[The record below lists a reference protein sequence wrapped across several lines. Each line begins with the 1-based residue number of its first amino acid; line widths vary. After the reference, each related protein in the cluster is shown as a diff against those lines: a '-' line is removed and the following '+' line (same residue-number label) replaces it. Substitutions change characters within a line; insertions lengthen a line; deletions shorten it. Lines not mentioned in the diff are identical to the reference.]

1 MEDPPAQGRAG
12 GGGAEWLGA
21 LRGGLLRRGWCED
34 RGSADVPV
42 GPRGGVTVWRLRP
55 RVPLVLLSGATP
67 GKFYHSHPHV
77 PSEFDELDFD
87 MASQVRANLTTIRK
101 IGANVG
107 DHASELPF
115 AWPPAWGTA
124 AGAKAPGAPPPPP
137 YLRTPL
143 ILHWVSNRGA
153 GFEANRA
160 ELDRTAAGVL
170 RELGMDAPTGLGTYE
185 TGGNVSDRRF
195 LLETFAAFGLDGAC
209 GGEAGDAPLSGH
221 EDGVGGWSWGGS
233 GSCSVRID
241 IKAEFDPSVFM
252 PYVAA
257 YAVSGPCDL
266 ALFSVT
272 AASGEDTAPLGGQA
286 QVEQLL
292 EKLGAVL
299 KALGSSFD
307 DVVLTWNRVADLD
320 RNEEAVLMTR
330 ARKGL
335 DRPLAESVLEI
346 AESDPNERA
355 RDGTPVLVEYIVAAA
370 VPRRGQGARRSS

>member
-1 MEDPPAQGRAG
+1 M
-12 GGGAEWLGA
+12 
-21 LRGGLLRRGWCED
+21 
-34 RGSADVPV
+34 PV
-42 GPRGGVTVWRLRP
+42 GARGGVTVWRLRP

-115 AWPPAWGTA
+115 AWPAAWGIA
-124 AGAKAPGAPPPPP
+124 AGAKAPGAPAPPP
-137 YLRTPL
+137 YLRSPL
-143 ILHWVSNRGA
+143 LLHWVSNRGA

-170 RELGMDAPTGLGTYE
+170 QELGMDAPTALGTYE

-195 LLETFAAFGLDGAC
+195 LLETFAAFGLEGVS
-209 GGEAGDAPLSGH
+209 GGEAGDVPASG
-221 EDGVGGWSWGGS
+221 DGDGGGRGVVG

-241 IKAEFDPSVFM
+241 IKAEFDPCVFM

-257 YAVSGPCDL
+257 YAVSGTCDL

-272 AASGEDTAPLGGQA
+272 AASGEETAPLGGQA

-292 EKLGAVL
+292 EKLEAVL
-299 KALGSSFD
+299 GTLGASFD
-307 DVVLTWNRVADLD
+307 DVVLAWNRVANLD
-320 RNEEAVLMTR
+320 QNEEAVLMTR

-335 DRPLAESVLEI
+335 YRPLAESVLEI
-346 AESDPNERA
+346 ADSDPNERA
-355 RDGTPVLVEYIVAAA
+355 RDGTPVLIEYIVAAA
-370 VPRRGQGARRSS
+370 VP

>member
-124 AGAKAPGAPPPPP
+124 AGAKAPGAPPL

-170 RELGMDAPTGLGTYE
+170 RELGMDSPTGLGTYE

-209 GGEAGDAPLSGH
+209 VGEAGDAPPSGH
-221 EDGVGGWSWGGS
+221 ARHGSRTPGPPTHPTDANTPQVLVYPS
-233 GSCSVRID
+233 GSRNSAKIPVAHAGCSRNPRI
-241 IKAEFDPSVFM
+241 VH
-252 PYVAA
+252 
-257 YAVSGPCDL
+257 
-266 ALFSVT
+266 T
-272 AASGEDTAPLGGQA
+272 R
-286 QVEQLL
+286 QLL
-292 EKLGAVL
+292 IK
-299 KALGSSFD
+299 SIH
-307 DVVLTWNRVADLD
+307 R
-320 RNEEAVLMTR
+320 
-330 ARKGL
+330 
-335 DRPLAESVLEI
+335 SV
-346 AESDPNERA
+346 
-355 RDGTPVLVEYIVAAA
+355 
-370 VPRRGQGARRSS
+370 